1 MPSDFALNLDPA
13 SGLPLYHQI
22 YREMRQA
29 ILTGRLQP
37 GQRLPSTRSLAQIL
51 NLSRMTVVQAYDQ
64 LLGEGYLE
72 ARHGSGT
79 FVAAFVGTQLPESVG
94 ESPLP
99 TSPSEEND
107 SPWQLSRYGQHLVRS
122 PGRDFT
128 RTGAEISFRY
138 GSPALH
144 LFPLERWRKA
154 LSRACQGDRQ
164 WLDYSSDPQ
173 GDLGLRTAIAQ
184 YLSRTRAVRCDPS
197 RIVITNGTQQALDLL
212 LQVLVEP
219 GETIAAENPGYLTV
233 RQTLWQHRLQI
244 YPVPVDEAGLV
255 VAQLPQPCHP
265 KGGAC
270 LDAPLNAKPA
280 PLRLLYLTPSH
291 QFPTGAVLPLARRLD
306 LLQWAKRT
314 GTWLVEDDYD
324 SEYRYGDRPLPALQ
338 GLDGGDRV
346 LYIGS
351 FSKVLFPSLRLGYL
365 VLPQGLVHPVVQAKW
380 LSDRQLPN
388 LEQIALASFIEAG
401 YLESHIRKMRR
412 YYDQNRQVLVQALNE
427 AFGTTV
433 RILGDQAGLHVMA
446 RFDLPIEGEEM
457 VRRGRSVG
465 VEMVP
470 ALPYYLEGGSDREFI
485 FGYGE
490 LTVAQIREGIR
501 RLDLAFQGD
510 ERSVQPQH
518 CL

>member
-1 MPSDFALNLDPA
+1 MLSDFALTLDPDA
-13 SGLPLYHQI
+13 EIPLYHQI

-37 GQRLPSTRSLAQIL
+37 GQSVPSTRSLAQIL

-72 ARHGSGT
+72 ARQGSGT
-79 FVAAFVGTQLPESVG
+79 FVGAQLPEGIG
-94 ESPLP
+94 ELPLP
-99 TSPSEEND
+99 IP
-107 SPWQLSRYGQHLVRS
+107 LSGANKSLGPLSGYGHHLAQT
-122 PGRDFT
+122 PGRNFA
-128 RTGAEISFRY
+128 RSGAEISFRY

-144 LFPLERWRKA
+144 LFPIERWRKL
-154 LSRACQGDRQ
+154 LSQACQDDRQ

-173 GDLGLRTAIAQ
+173 GNLGLRTAIAQ
-184 YLSRTRAVRCDPS
+184 YLSRVRAVRCTAD
-197 RIVITNGTQQALDLL
+197 RIVITNGTQHALDLL

-233 RQTLWQHRLQI
+233 RQKFWQQRLQM
-244 YPVPVDEAGLV
+244 YPVSVDESGLMV
-255 VAQLPQPCHP
+255 DQLPHHRHP

-270 LDAPLNAKPA
+270 WDELDTNRA

-291 QFPTGAVLPLARRLD
+291 QFPTGAVLPLTRRLE
-306 LLQWAKRT
+306 LLQWAMRT
-314 GTWLVEDDYD
+314 ETWLVEDDYD

-338 GLDGGDRV
+338 GLDCGDRV

-351 FSKVLFPSLRLGYL
+351 FSKVMFPSLRLGYL

-380 LSDRQLPN
+380 LCDRQLPN
-388 LEQIALASFIEAG
+388 LEQIALANFIEAG

-412 YYDQNRQVLVQALNE
+412 YYDQNRKVLVQALNE
-427 AFGTTV
+427 TFGTTV
-433 RILGDQAGLHVMA
+433 RILGDQAGLHVMTQ
-446 RFDLPIEGEEM
+446 FDLPMGGDEM

-465 VEMVP
+465 VELVS

-490 LTVAQIREGIR
+490 LTAEQIKEGVD
-501 RLDLAFQGD
+501 RLAVAFQDD
-510 ERSVQPQH
+510 ELSLQ
-518 CL
+518 